1 MKRIIEQP
9 SIVLAP
15 GGGPTLTFMGMNLA
29 YKVSSDETGGAWALI
44 EHTLPPH
51 FAGADLH
58 WHKVTRTGFFVLD
71 GLVTFRVG
79 EKIFVMEPG
88 GFVSVPPQTV
98 HTFGNEQDVSAR
110 LLEILL
116 PGGLEN
122 YFKELVS
129 LTRTEADMQ
138 LGESPLLRDLQ
149 KQYDI
154 FTSEATNERTTE

>member
-1 MKRIIEQP
+1 MKKSLEQA

-58 WHKVTRTGFFVLD
+58 WHKVTHTGFFVLE
-71 GLVTFRVG
+71 GQVTFKVA
-79 EKIFVMEPG
+79 KQIFLMEPG
-88 GFVSVPPQTV
+88 GFASVPPQTM
-98 HTFGNEQDVSAR
+98 HTFSNEQDASAR

-122 YFKELVS
+122 YFKELVA
-129 LTRTEADMQ
+129 LTQTETGIH
-138 LGESPLLRDLQ
+138 LHESRRLRDLQ
-149 KQYDI
+149 EQYDT
-154 FTSEATNERTTE
+154 FTSEATNERTKE